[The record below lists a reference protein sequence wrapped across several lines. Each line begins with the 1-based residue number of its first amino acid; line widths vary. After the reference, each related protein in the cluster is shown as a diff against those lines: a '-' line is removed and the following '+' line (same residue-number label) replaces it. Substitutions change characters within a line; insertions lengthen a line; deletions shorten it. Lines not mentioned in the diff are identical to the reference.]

1 MAASGASLNWDKS
14 KAVMLGEWK
23 NKQSPFPCPV
33 LAQDGETLVSWHL
46 PQRNKAPGKPVER
59 KAAKEQSTAQ
69 TLGEDGPH
77 SPLFARANV
86 AAMMIASCARCHV
99 SCAVATE
106 EAIKSLHTMLRGF
119 VWSGKLDKLG
129 LRLVSAD
136 AASVP
141 HHFGGL
147 GLPNILAIQHAHH
160 LRFWA
165 QPMGSNEDWVWAL
178 RAAGL
183 SRPLQSLNNLQ
194 RNHLCSS
201 LAACERHGAGHSC
214 LRHFTLS
221 LILDSPHSNLARVMI
236 HPDWSES
243 TWALLRK
250 MPVPK
255 VASLFWKIGTSR
267 FPHLVCNKC
276 GCAAKSGHIIFSCPV
291 SASLWRLDQTM
302 LQAHLWWR

>member
-1 MAASGASLNWDKS
+1 MQAVQWRQRKPSRAFTQCCGVLSG
-14 KAVMLGEWK
+14 
-23 NKQSPFPCPV
+23 Q
-33 LAQDGETLVSWHL
+33 
-46 PQRNKAPGKPVER
+46 
-59 KAAKEQSTAQ
+59 
-69 TLGEDGPH
+69 
-77 SPLFARANV
+77 
-86 AAMMIASCARCHV
+86 
-99 SCAVATE
+99 
-106 EAIKSLHTMLRGF
+106 
-119 VWSGKLDKLG
+119 GKLDKLG

-136 AASVP
+136 TASVP

-165 QPMGSNEDWVWAL
+165 QPMCSNEDWVWAL

-183 SRPLQSLNNLQ
+183 SHPLQSLNNLQ

-255 VASLFWKIGTSR
+255 VASLFWKIGTNR
-267 FPHLVCNKC
+267 FPTLGLQQVWLCRKVWPHHLLL
-276 GCAAKSGHIIFSCPV
+276 PV

-302 LQAHLWWR
+302 LQAHLWWC